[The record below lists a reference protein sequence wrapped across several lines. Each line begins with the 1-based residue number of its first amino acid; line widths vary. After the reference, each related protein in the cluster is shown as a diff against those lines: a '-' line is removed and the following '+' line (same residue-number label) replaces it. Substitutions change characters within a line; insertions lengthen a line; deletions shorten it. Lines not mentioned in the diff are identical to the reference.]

1 MLFSSMSF
9 LVLFLPIT
17 LAGYFF
23 LPKVLK
29 NLWLLAVSMVFYAWG
44 EPEFVVVMAV
54 SIVINYGFGLAADR
68 FRDNKYGGR
77 TVLILM
83 TLCNLG
89 ILGYYKYMNF
99 FVENVNRLAGK
110 EILAPTAIALPI
122 GISFFTFQAMS
133 YVIDV
138 YRKEGK
144 VQKNILNVGLYIAFF
159 PQLIAG
165 PIVRYETFSGQIK
178 DHPVTISG
186 FSAGVHRFLYGFI
199 KKVLIA
205 NTMAVIADYIFTLP
219 AAGELTVGAAWL
231 GAISYTFQLYFDF
244 SAYSDM
250 AIGLGRMLGFSFP
263 ENFYYPYMASSV
275 TDFWRRW
282 HISLGS
288 WFRDYV
294 YIPLGGSRVDSKW
307 KLIRNLFAVWF
318 LTGIWHGAAW
328 TFVCWGIFY
337 FVLLT
342 LEKLLKLP
350 EKAKEYKLQGLYR
363 LLTLLFVVCGW
374 VLFRAESLKE
384 AALYL
389 KTMLGISTV
398 HPKVSWTLYYLWEY
412 RWHFLGA
419 ALASTPVIGRIL
431 QWADRG
437 DIPETEEGNRRFAG
451 ELARLMIHG
460 AVFFLFLQ
468 AVSQLVMGAHNPFIY
483 FNF

>member
-9 LVLFLPIT
+9 LVLFLPVT
-17 LAGYFF
+17 LAGYFL
-23 LPKVLK
+23 LPKALK

-44 EPEFVVVMAV
+44 EPDFVVIMAA
-54 SIVINYGFGLAADR
+54 SIAINYGFGLAADR

-77 TVLILM
+77 IVLILM
-83 TLCNLG
+83 TFCNLG

-99 FVENVNRLAGK
+99 FVENVNRLAEK
-110 EILAPTAIALPI
+110 EVLAPTAIALPI

-138 YRKEGK
+138 YRKNGK

-165 PIVRYETFSGQIK
+165 PIVRYETFSEQIK

-186 FSAGVHRFLYGFI
+186 FRAGVHRFLYGFI

-231 GAISYTFQLYFDF
+231 GAVSYTFQIYFDF

-263 ENFYYPYMASSV
+263 ENFCYPYMADSV

-282 HISLGS
+282 HISLSS

-294 YIPLGGSRVDSKW
+294 YIPLGGSRVDSRW
-307 KLIRNLFAVWF
+307 KLVRNLFVVWF

-342 LEKLLKLP
+342 LEKLFKLP
-350 EKAKEYKLQGLYR
+350 EKAKEYKIQWLYR
-363 LLTLLFVVCGW
+363 ILTFLFVMLGW
-374 VLFRAESLKE
+374 VLFRAESLGE

-389 KTMLGISTV
+389 KTMVGFSAAR
-398 HPKVSWTLYYLWEY
+398 PKVSWTLYYLWEY
-412 RWHFLGA
+412 RWYFLSA
-419 ALASTPVIGRIL
+419 ALASTPLAGRFL
-431 QWADRG
+431 KWADRENPPKPG
-437 DIPETEEGNRRFAG
+437 EDSPGLAG
-451 ELARLMIHG
+451 ELVRLTVHG
-460 AVFFLFLQ
+460 GVFFLFLL
-468 AVSQLVMGAHNPFIY
+468 AVSELVMGAHNPFIY